1 MVMKQRNRRPQL
13 LVLVLPPKRPV
24 RGASASCSVRGR
36 TPAWGRRRVFR
47 VAVTFGGTC
56 IHLGVRGRVVGD
68 PKPAACAGWAW
79 PLTTENRGF
88 GDGLVVHP

>member
-1 MVMKQRNRRPQL
+1 M
-13 LVLVLPPKRPV
+13 
-24 RGASASCSVRGR
+24 
-36 TPAWGRRRVFR
+36 FR

-68 PKPAACAGWAW
+68 PEPAACAGWAW
-79 PLTTENRGF
+79 PLATENRGF